1 MFERFDG
8 FDRRKRLAYRSAKT
22 WQKKY
27 NSVERELF
35 SGNAVVHGPF
45 ENLLTNFA
53 QARILAVNRDT
64 VVPNSIDGRNNFFP
78 FFFFFFPPY
87 NSLVERISQIMFRM
101 RLENW
106 GEKLKKKGRG
116 RQ

>member
-1 MFERFDG
+1 M
-8 FDRRKRLAYRSAKT
+8 
-22 WQKKY
+22 
-27 NSVERELF
+27 
-35 SGNAVVHGPF
+35 HGPF

-106 GEKLKKKGRG
+106 GEKLKKRGRG